1 MAPYYGGYDPSAQR
15 AALADSLAR
24 AQMQNR
30 RPLEMRPAIPYDPEM
45 MGGYSGQIEGHSA
58 PAQVASLI
66 GNLAKSITPQILARR
81 EAQRLAQEKA
91 VRQGDLGAAMSL
103 ISDTPPVPVTERTG
117 TDPVIPLSGSGI
129 GDIYITGGEEVARSP
144 QDIFQDQL
152 ERQRRNLS
160 IASSLDPQTE
170 IGPYQKA
177 LLDKAIADPTLAE
190 RKPPSTRTE
199 VRMEMGHPY
208 VYTMLFNP
216 SHPQAD
222 ANGEIV
228 VNKVLENRPNF
239 QQSREIFQTDI
250 LSGVELDTWDTLYNF
265 PKEDIESQ
273 VGTLEDGELPF
284 DPTIQQK
291 MQAHLDANNMEK
303 QLDALLAA
311 NALTIKEQTEWRK
324 NLADKRKEADVFTEE
339 QKLAMALHKDEL
351 MKTQASQIKLS
362 QPDYRI
368 ITILGEDGRKKTV
381 RVNINDS
388 DPRSSA
394 LVLGKGVDVQLS
406 QLPGGDITKLNL
418 QLGNNEYAIEGID
431 RILQGDWSNETGIV
445 ASLNLGLQ
453 SVIDIGK
460 DIGSLTG
467 WDGMSEWTSEVTQGV
482 FNDMAQ
488 GGTEADFNDK
498 AAEWFNPNLNIN
510 ALFQN
515 SLAYRLARVRKG
527 VGRLNAQDFQNAR
540 EDSKI
545 VGLTLGTEGVR
556 TRLQFIKT
564 ELEAANTNI
573 QNVLNRKSKSREYKV
588 IGEGENATIVPV
600 ESEEKWEQ

>member
-1 MAPYYGGYDPSAQR
+1 MGPGV
-15 AALADSLAR
+15 
-24 AQMQNR
+24 
-30 RPLEMRPAIPYDPEM
+30 PYDPKM

-58 PAQVASLI
+58 PAQFASLI

-117 TDPVIPLSGSGI
+117 TDPVIPLSQSGI

-144 QDIFQDQL
+144 QDIYQDQL
-152 ERQRRNLS
+152 ARQRQNLS

-177 LLDKAIADPTLAE
+177 FLDKAIADPTLAE

-208 VYTMLFNP
+208 VYTMMFSP

-222 ANGEIV
+222 ANTGEIV

-239 QQSREIFQTDI
+239 QQSREIFQTDVI
-250 LSGVELDTWDTLYNF
+250 SGVELDTWDTLYNF
-265 PKEDIESQ
+265 PKEDIEKQ

-351 MKTQASQIKLS
+351 MKTQAGQIKLL

-394 LVLGKGVDVQLS
+394 IVLGKGVDVQLS
-406 QLPGGDITKLNL
+406 ELPGGDITKLNL

-453 SVIDIGK
+453 SVIDLGG

-482 FNDMAQ
+482 FDDMAQ
-488 GGTEADFNDK
+488 GDTEADFNDK
-498 AAEWFNPNLNIN
+498 AAERFNPNLNIN

-545 VGLTLGTEGVR
+545 VGLTLGTRGVK
-556 TRLQFIKT
+556 TRLQFIRT

-573 QNVLNRKSKSREYKV
+573 QNVLNRKSKSVEYKV
-588 IGEGENATIVPV
+588 IGTGDNLTIVPV
-600 ESEEKWEQ
+600 ESEEKWEQE

>member
-81 EAQRLAQEKA
+81 EAQGLAQEKA

>member
-1 MAPYYGGYDPSAQR
+1 MPSHYGSYDHR
-15 AALADSLAR
+15 AHVPLLANSLAR

-30 RPLEMRPAIPYDPEM
+30 RPLEMRPAIPYDPKT

-91 VRQGDLGAAMSL
+91 VRQSDLGAAMSL
-103 ISDTPPVPVTERTG
+103 ISDTPPVPVTERTA
-117 TDPVIPLSGSGI
+117 TDPVIPLSQSGI

-144 QDIFQDQL
+144 QDIYQDQL
-152 ERQRRNLS
+152 ARQRRNLS

-222 ANGEIV
+222 PNTGEIV

-239 QQSREIFQTDI
+239 QQSREIYQTDI
-250 LSGVELDTWDTLYNF
+250 LSSVELDTWDTKYGY

-273 VGTLEDGELPF
+273 VGPLEDGELPF

-291 MQAHLDANNMEK
+291 MQAHLDASNMEK
-303 QLDALLAA
+303 QLEALLAA

-351 MKTQASQIKLS
+351 MKTQAGRIKLS

-381 RVNINDS
+381 KVDINAP

-394 LVLGKGVDVQLS
+394 VVLGEGVDVQLTE
-406 QLPGGDITKLNL
+406 LPEANVMKLEL

-431 RILQGDWSNETGIV
+431 RILQGNWSNETAIV
-445 ASLNLGLQ
+445 GSLNLAMQ
-453 SVIDIGK
+453 SVLDLGS

-467 WDGMSEWTSEVTQGV
+467 WDGINKWASDATQGV
-482 FNDMAQ
+482 FQEMAQ
-488 GGTEADFNDK
+488 GETEADFNKK
-498 AAEWFNPNLNIN
+498 APEWFNPNLNIN

-527 VGRLNAQDFQNAR
+527 MGRLNAQDFENAR
-540 EDSKI
+540 ADSQI
-545 VGLTLGTEGVR
+545 VGITLGTEGVR
-556 TRLQFIKT
+556 ARLQFIKT
-564 ELEAANTNI
+564 ELQAANTNI
-573 QNVLNRKSKSREYKV
+573 QNVLNRKKKGRLYKI

-600 ESEEKWEQ
+600 ESELKWE